1 MEFNDSDDP
10 NLYGTFE
17 GKKENLASA
26 FVAKGWLSRKCTWE
40 DYEVENKWS
49 ELIIEGTEPGC
60 LLNGFVINTI
70 ENIKQIINIL
80 DNTVST
86 WTLEIYDNHGV
97 LLQKF
102 KKQI

>member
-1 MEFNDSDDP
+1 MKIKDSDNP

-17 GKKENLASA
+17 GKKESLASA
-26 FVAKGWLSRKCTWE
+26 FAAKGWHSRKSTWI
-40 DYEVENKWS
+40 DYEVENKWA
-49 ELIIEGTEPGC
+49 ELIIEGTEPEC
-60 LLNGFVINTI
+60 LINGFVLNTN
-70 ENIKQIINIL
+70 ENIKQIINII

-97 LLQKF
+97 LLQEF